1 MTSLSQDNIGNTA
14 AESVPSPQ
22 SGDTVLNTMVGVMG
36 NVLEWYDF
44 ALFGFFSD
52 VIAEVFFPPT
62 ADEDE
67 QDGNLVK
74 SFVIFGSA
82 FLMRPIG
89 GLIIGYVG
97 DKHGRKKALTR
108 SLFLMAIPTTL
119 MGCLPTYNQVG
130 VFSTILLCCCRLVQG
145 ISVGGQL
152 PASLVYTVEKRP
164 KSQWGYYGSLP
175 MVAAN
180 VGTLL
185 GNLCGALMRQVL
197 TDEQLMSWGWRIPFF
212 SGVLI
217 AFVACYLR
225 KYGAEGAYHANSN
238 DVSEEAIAAVT
249 KAVEPHNPIKVALR
263 RGNRLALF
271 STSIVPMLW
280 AAGFYVSFVWIAI
293 FMEELMD
300 PPVPGAFWINSLGL
314 LFGMTWVLP
323 VAGAISDRIGRTFV
337 MTVSGLLLTGLGPI
351 CLILIARGNVAV
363 AFASQLI
370 LGLLLSFYGGPL
382 CAWLVESFSP
392 EVRMTSAS
400 IGYDMSHAIAG
411 GFSPAIATAL
421 YTNVGLT
428 AAGLV
433 YVVFGS
439 VSVFGIYVNYFCGRG
454 DKEEDTGG
462 SEESPQNHDGSLEMQ
477 ENKPD
482 DESSKD
488 TPGIV

>member
-1 MTSLSQDNIGNTA
+1 
-14 AESVPSPQ
+14 
-22 SGDTVLNTMVGVMG
+22 
-36 NVLEWYDF
+36 
-44 ALFGFFSD
+44 
-52 VIAEVFFPPT
+52 
-62 ADEDE
+62 
-67 QDGNLVK
+67 
-74 SFVIFGSA
+74 
-82 FLMRPIG
+82 
-89 GLIIGYVG
+89 
-97 DKHGRKKALTR
+97 
-108 SLFLMAIPTTL
+108 
-119 MGCLPTYNQVG
+119 
-130 VFSTILLCCCRLVQG
+130 
-145 ISVGGQL
+145 
-152 PASLVYTVEKRP
+152 
-164 KSQWGYYGSLP
+164 

-197 TDEQLMSWGWRIPFF
+197 TDEQLLSWGWRIPFF

-217 AFVACYLR
+217 AFVACYLH

-249 KAVEPHNPIKVALR
+249 KTVEPHNPIKVALR

-323 VAGAISDRIGRTFV
+323 VAGAISDRIGRTLV

-400 IGYDMSHAIAG
+400 IGYDMRYARLNAFAFGFCLGFVGFVRIVSNRSHNQRCFGNLDPRFCREQSCHCGRLFARHC
-411 GFSPAIATAL
+411 
-421 YTNVGLT
+421 YR
-428 AAGLV
+428 LV
-433 YVVFGS
+433 HECRIDRRWIGIRCIRIH
-439 VSVFGIYVNYFCGRG
+439 FGIRNLCQLLLRQGR
-454 DKEEDTGG
+454 
-462 SEESPQNHDGSLEMQ
+462 
-477 ENKPD
+477 
-482 DESSKD
+482 
-488 TPGIV
+488 